1 MADLDPRSLAKDN
14 NNAESPATTSNAADA
29 LQRNGSADA
38 RAAEGEAHASSAPG
52 GADTSPQELAAEQ
65 DDRSGLDRA
74 EKVVDHL
81 AGKLSSLM
89 GVWGRKFLRFT
100 AHARESAQ
108 DFWADV
114 QDFRHGKKP

>member
-1 MADLDPRSLAKDN
+1 MADLDPRSLARDDGK
-14 NNAESPATTSNAADA
+14 AESSATTGTAADA

-38 RAAEGEAHASSAPG
+38 RAADAEVHASSGPG
-52 GADTSPQELAAEQ
+52 SADTSPQEPAAEQ

-81 AGKLSSLM
+81 AGRLSSLM

-100 AHARESAQ
+100 ARARESAQ

>member
-1 MADLDPRSLAKDN
+1 MADLDPRSLAGDDRK
-14 NNAESPATTSNAADA
+14 AESPAPSSNAADA

-38 RAAEGEAHASSAPG
+38 RVTEGEVHASSGPG
-52 GADTSPQELAAEQ
+52 SADTSPQEPAAEQ

-81 AGKLSSLM
+81 AGRLSSLM
-89 GVWGRKFLRFT
+89 AVWGRKFLRLT
-100 AHARESAQ
+100 ARARESAQ